1 MKIEVKLFANFRDYL
16 PPGSEKFTCWVEL
29 EDGATVGRVL
39 EELKIPESIPMI
51 TLVDGIHRTSEKPLH
66 PGEVL
71 SVFPPVAG
79 G

>member
-29 EDGATVGRVL
+29 ENGATVGRAL
-39 EELKIPESIPMI
+39 EQLKIPESIPMI
-51 TLVDGIHRTSEKPLH
+51 TLVDGIHRTPEESLH

>member
-16 PPGSEKFTCWVEL
+16 PPGSDKFTCFVDL
-29 EDGATVGRVL
+29 EDGATVGRAL
-39 EELKIPESIPMI
+39 EHLKIPESIPMI
-51 TLVDGIHRTSEKPLH
+51 TLVDGVHRMSEERLH

>member
-1 MKIEVKLFANFRDYL
+1 VKLFATSGL
-16 PPGSEKFTCWVEL
+16 SSPGSENSLLGGDKY
-29 EDGATVGRVL
+29 G
-39 EELKIPESIPMI
+39 LKIPESIPMI
-51 TLVDGIHRTSEKPLH
+51 TLVDGIHRTSEESLH